1 MGYRQVH
8 APDSSTQ
15 DYAGMCLR
23 FTQSVY
29 GAPAQHRSAWDA
41 WQATQF
47 QHGTGEDLPAES
59 VPVWF
64 SHYGTYGN
72 PPSYENWGHVVAKI
86 GDRFLSS
93 PVGRLGTY
101 GQSWFDSIEQIER
114 TFNAR
119 YVGWSEDLNGLRIVE
134 PTSDP
139 TPTPHGKKKPLATV
153 YHTTDNNGHLW
164 AVADGAAT
172 GKPTGWIDTRNQ
184 DIASGWARAFHLNEV
199 SITVDLT
206 QWNNLRNLYLGK

>member
-1 MGYRQVH
+1 MSYTQLVT
-8 APDSSTQ
+8 PDSGVE

-29 GAPAQHRSAWDA
+29 GAPVRYRSAWDA
-41 WQATQF
+41 WEATQYKHTD
-47 QHGTGEDLPAES
+47 QLPEAS

-93 PVGRLGTY
+93 PVGKLGTY
-101 GQSWFDSIEQIER
+101 GQTWFATIEEIER
-114 TFNAR
+114 TFNAK

-134 PTSDP
+134 PGSD
-139 TPTPHGKKKPLATV
+139 PTPHGKKKPLATV
-153 YHTTDNNGHLW
+153 YHTQDNNGNLW
-164 AVADGAAT
+164 AVADGSAVGSLAA
-172 GKPTGWIDTRNQ
+172 WIDTRSQ
-184 DIASGWARAFHLNEV
+184 DEASGWARAFHLNEK
-199 SITVDLT
+199 SITVD
-206 QWNNLRNLYLGK
+206 QSEWLRLRGIYLGK